1 MTRTASQGFTL
12 LEMVIVLVMLALM
25 TAIAG
30 PYLSNGVQAFNNSAA
45 AVHTLGKLRLA
56 SERLVRELR
65 EVRRN
70 PAAPANY
77 DISVGA
83 MPLVFTKTDG
93 ETVRVN
99 SAAPLLTLAYDSVG
113 AGTPYPLSDELNS
126 ITFRYLQS
134 DGSTATG
141 ADNVAFVEFE
151 LELTHAGNVYRQRSR
166 VALRNQP

>member
-1 MTRTASQGFTL
+1 MIRSASQGFTL
-12 LEMVIVLVMLALM
+12 MEMVIVLVMLALM

-30 PYLSNGVQAFNNSAA
+30 PYLSNAVQAFNDSAA

-70 PAAPANY
+70 PATPANY

-134 DGSTATG
+134 DGSNATG
-141 ADNVAFVEFE
+141 SDNVAFVEFE
-151 LELTHAGNVYRQRSR
+151 LVLTHAGNDYRQRSR

>member
-1 MTRTASQGFTL
+1 MTRSASRGFTL

-30 PYLSNGVQAFNNSAA
+30 PYLSNGVQAFNDSAA
-45 AVHTLGKLRLA
+45 AVHTLGKLRLG

-77 DISVGA
+77 DISVGT

-93 ETVRVN
+93 ETVTID
-99 SAAPLLTLAYDSVG
+99 SSGALLSLAYDSVA

-126 ITFRYLQS
+126 ITFSYLQS